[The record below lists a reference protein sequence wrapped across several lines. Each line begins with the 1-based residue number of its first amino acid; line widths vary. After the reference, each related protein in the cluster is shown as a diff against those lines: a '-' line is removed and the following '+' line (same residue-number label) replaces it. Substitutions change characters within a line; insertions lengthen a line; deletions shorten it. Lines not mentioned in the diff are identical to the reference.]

1 MVINAALR
9 AAVPDD
15 LARIVAL
22 LEQARLPAT
31 DLTRDGARE
40 FIVAHNEGEII
51 GVAGLERHGEHGLLR
66 SLAVAPDW
74 RGHGLGAALVEA
86 VEAKARGLGVRSLTL
101 LTGTAAPFFAARGYE
116 EIARSDAPAT
126 VQASTEF
133 TELCPTSSTCMH
145 KTIH

>member
-9 AAVPDD
+9 AAMPAD

-22 LEQARLPAT
+22 LEQARLPAA
-31 DLTRDGARE
+31 DLTCDGIRD
-40 FIVAHNEGEII
+40 FIVAREAGEII

-101 LTGTAAPFFAARGYE
+101 LTGTAAPFFAACGYE
-116 EIARSDAPAT
+116 EITRRDAPAT

>member
-9 AAVPDD
+9 AAVPGD

-22 LEQARLPAT
+22 LEQARLPGA
-31 DLTRDGARE
+31 DLTCEGIRD
-40 FIVAHNEGEII
+40 FIVAREAGEII

-74 RGHGLGAALVEA
+74 RGHGLGVALVEA
-86 VEAKARGLGVRSLTL
+86 VEARARRLGVRSLTL
-101 LTGTAAPFFAARGYE
+101 LTGTAAPFFAACGYE
-116 EIARSDAPAT
+116 ETARSDAPPT

>member
-22 LEQARLPAT
+22 LEQARLPAA
-31 DLTRDGARE
+31 DLTCDGIRD
-40 FIVAHNEGEII
+40 FIVAREAGEII

-116 EIARSDAPAT
+116 EITRSHAPAA

-133 TELCPTSSTCMH
+133 TELCPASSTCMH